1 MSRLRNLAIFAT
13 LAVLATVLVACG
25 GGGSSDDPE
34 AVIESATLKGVRSGD
49 IDLSLQVESKGGE
62 GGDLDV
68 SLSGPFQREGKE
80 VLPLLDLEAT
90 AKGTASGKAI
100 DFDGGLTVLSD
111 RAFVAYEGTEY
122 ELDPTTFGFVKSGLE
137 QAQQGSGNDAGNPAA
152 CQEAVGDVNV
162 SEFVEG
168 LKDEGSADVDGTP
181 TTKLSGELDAGSA
194 IDALIA
200 LTEDPAC
207 RTQLEAAGDVP
218 LDELEE
224 ARDEVSTGLKKSHVE
239 LYVGEDDI
247 IRKLVADLTISP
259 KGKGTVAVDLELSLG
274 EVNEPQQIVAPS
286 GAKPIEI
293 LFRKLDIDPLEL
305 LEAATSGEGFGDLL
319 EGLNSHSK
327 GEGEGSGGEGGGSGG
342 EGSGPSGSTEPAGSG
357 QEAYLECLQNAQTP
371 TDLQNCA
378 SL

>member
-1 MSRLRNLAIFAT
+1 LSRLRILAIFAT
-13 LAVLATVLVACG
+13 LAALTTVLAACG
-25 GGGSSDDPE
+25 AGGDSDDPQ
-34 AVIESATLKGVRSGD
+34 AVIESATLKGVTSGNV
-49 IDLSLQVESKGGE
+49 DLSLQVESQGTE
-62 GGDLDV
+62 GANLDV

-90 AKGTASGKAI
+90 AKGTSSGKAI
-100 DFDGGLTVLSD
+100 DFDGGLTVLPD

-152 CQEAVGDVNV
+152 CQEAVGEVDV

-168 LKDEGSADVDGTP
+168 LKDEGSADVEGTS
-181 TTKLSGELDAGSA
+181 TTKLSGELKAGSA

-218 LDELEE
+218 LDELEK
-224 ARDEVSTGLKKSHVE
+224 ARDEVSGALKKSHVE
-239 LYVGEDDI
+239 LYVGDDDI
-247 IRKLVADLTISP
+247 IRKLAAELTISP
-259 KGKGTVAVDLELSLG
+259 KGMETVEIDLELSLG
-274 EVNEPQQIVAPS
+274 EVNEPQEIAAPT

-319 EGLNSHSK
+319 EGLNSDSK
-327 GEGEGSGGEGGGSGG
+327 GESGSSGG
-342 EGSGPSGSTEPAGSG
+342 EGSGSGGSTGPGGSTEPAGGG